1 MGDVTLQQVHKSST
15 STEEADFG
23 NVFTFEVTVDLPHIT
38 DATDIKMEI
47 FAIEPISGIGGF
59 FICDPR
65 VKSAGDGINVADGTN
80 KTDPPRTLEQNPD
93 YPSVVCIFFKAWG
106 TNHVD
111 KRGERGGCSDD
122 HNT

>member
-1 MGDVTLQQVHKSST
+1 MGDVTLEQVHKSST

-93 YPSVVCIFFKAWG
+93 YPSVVCIFF
-106 TNHVD
+106 
-111 KRGERGGCSDD
+111 
-122 HNT
+122 